1 MGHMSQHRVT
11 RDTSGLEL
19 QTNVH
24 TKVGN
29 HGDEPSCG
37 PPFEALLVTP
47 RDTCLVTTT
56 RPPWCPRSRHIG
68 TLHFTPSA
76 AVCIHVN
83 NNDGGNLCCRPGD
96 GSALLQMQALT
107 MEQTSNILIDL
118 REQGARLIGDWDGAG
133 DE

>member
-37 PPFEALLVTP
+37 PPFETLLVTP
-47 RDTCLVTTT
+47 RDTWLVTTMVSPVPAYWDSSFHSIS
-56 RPPWCPRSRHIG
+56 RRLHPR
-68 TLHFTPSA
+68 
-76 AVCIHVN
+76 
-83 NNDGGNLCCRPGD
+83 
-96 GSALLQMQALT
+96 
-107 MEQTSNILIDL
+107 
-118 REQGARLIGDWDGAG
+118 
-133 DE
+133 

>member
-47 RDTCLVTTT
+47 RDTWLVTTMVSPVLAYWDSSFHSIS
-56 RPPWCPRSRHIG
+56 RRLHPR
-68 TLHFTPSA
+68 
-76 AVCIHVN
+76 
-83 NNDGGNLCCRPGD
+83 
-96 GSALLQMQALT
+96 
-107 MEQTSNILIDL
+107 
-118 REQGARLIGDWDGAG
+118 
-133 DE
+133 